1 MTTITATAT
10 TPTSITVTA
19 TTPVTISVA
28 VLSTAIIPA
37 AKVLATGQTT
47 SYAAN
52 DDGDLE
58 KGIPHSY
65 TVLTTGQYSGTT
77 NITLGNKTESH
88 SNECVLDNATGLMWS
103 RTVSASVGPN
113 SNGTLPWTVNG
124 SGEGIFEYAAA
135 ANAASLSGYTDWRVP
150 NMLEL
155 ASLLKMEQ
163 PSAIPD
169 STAFPSWPLTLW
181 TTTSRANSATTYAM
195 YIGFQTSECYF
206 SLKTTTIRC
215 VLVRGPV

>member
-1 MTTITATAT
+1 MDNFG
-10 TPTSITVTA
+10 TSERLRRALI
-19 TTPVTISVA
+19 
-28 VLSTAIIPA
+28 L
-37 AKVLATGQTT
+37 KTGQTT
-47 SYAAN
+47 SYVTG

-58 KGIPHSY
+58 KGEPHRY
-65 TVLTTGQYSGTT
+65 YVLSTGQHSGTT
-77 NITLGNKTESH
+77 NITLGTKSEAH
-88 SNECVLDNATGLMWS
+88 SNACVLDETTGLMWS

-206 SLKTTTIRC
+206 SLKTATIRC